1 MDVINGIIQAIWG
14 ILSLIITLLKALG
27 ALFTI
32 SLGDMYNAGRTL
44 LFKFLGFSVD
54 LLLMNPFNVG
64 SGTYMGPGFGEGSVT
79 SGGTAES
86 SINML
91 FSSGSGM
98 GLGAGIGTLIIEAGL
113 ALTLIAFFYGF
124 SESSVQ
130 LEKTNIQLIFSRILR
145 WIIAVGLVTVSYQ
158 MIGYLFLAFRSLY
171 GSFTGIAGGNAETW
185 FTNKLSTVWPEAGNL
200 SGSFLEGGL
209 SADQYDSM
217 FGVNDFSGSMW
228 DIDATT
234 SLRYSFI
241 GPVIMLL
248 GILKLFKKLVKY
260 VISFVPNLF
269 RVLVL
274 FICAPFAL
282 AMYASPETQQ
292 KANSYIRLFA
302 ASVLTNLLKVIS
314 ITMACVI
321 AINLTM
327 DGTCI
332 LNTYPLAVQLTDS
345 AFGAGALS
353 TDIAF
358 IMTSGGLLGMN
369 LLVDLLT
376 KTSEVSDRFA
386 QEVLA

>member
-1 MDVINGIIQAIWG
+1 MDVINGIVQAIWG

-145 WIIAVGLVTVSYQ
+145 
-158 MIGYLFLAFRSLY
+158 F
-171 GSFTGIAGGNAETW
+171 
-185 FTNKLSTVWPEAGNL
+185 
-200 SGSFLEGGL
+200 
-209 SADQYDSM
+209 
-217 FGVNDFSGSMW
+217 
-228 DIDATT
+228 
-234 SLRYSFI
+234 
-241 GPVIMLL
+241 
-248 GILKLFKKLVKY
+248 
-260 VISFVPNLF
+260 ISFFLF
-269 RVLVL
+269 Q
-274 FICAPFAL
+274 FIF
-282 AMYASPETQQ
+282 
-292 KANSYIRLFA
+292 
-302 ASVLTNLLKVIS
+302 
-314 ITMACVI
+314 
-321 AINLTM
+321 
-327 DGTCI
+327 
-332 LNTYPLAVQLTDS
+332 
-345 AFGAGALS
+345 
-353 TDIAF
+353 
-358 IMTSGGLLGMN
+358 
-369 LLVDLLT
+369 
-376 KTSEVSDRFA
+376 
-386 QEVLA
+386 